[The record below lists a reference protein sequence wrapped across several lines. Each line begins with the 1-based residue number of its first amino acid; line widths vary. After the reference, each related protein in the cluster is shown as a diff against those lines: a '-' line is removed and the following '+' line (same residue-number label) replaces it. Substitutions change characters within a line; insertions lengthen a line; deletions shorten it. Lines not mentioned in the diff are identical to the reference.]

1 MILVDISLW
10 VDHLR
15 KSEPVLNTLINGNN
29 VLLSQQQPI
38 SKKLKGIGSTI
49 RKFGNTTMTFLS
61 VVMLLRRAL

>member
-1 MILVDISLW
+1 MILVDTAVW

-15 KSEPVLNTLINGNN
+15 KSEPVQNTLLNRKN

-38 SKKLKGIGSTI
+38 SKRLKGIGSTI
-49 RKFGNTTMTFLS
+49 RKFRNTTMTSIS

>member
-1 MILVDISLW
+1 MILVDTSVW

-15 KSEPVLNTLINGNN
+15 KSEPVLNTLLNGNN

-38 SKKLKGIGSTI
+38 SKRLKGIGSTI
-49 RKFGNTTMTFLS
+49 RKFGNTTMTSLS

>member
-1 MILVDISLW
+1 MILVDTSVW

-15 KSEPVLNTLINGNN
+15 KSEHVLNTLLNRNN

-38 SKKLKGIGSTI
+38 SKRLKGIGSTI
-49 RKFGNTTMTFLS
+49 RKFGNTTMTSLS